1 MPVNASPEYS
11 KAEKEYL
18 EAKTVEEQI
27 TALDIMLKVA
37 PKHKSSENLLA
48 NLRTRKK
55 RLEADVAKRKKS
67 GKSKQVGIKK
77 GDMQVVIIGKTNSG
91 KSSLLKILTNA
102 SPKISGNRFTT
113 TEPQIGI
120 LEYNGTQIQIV
131 EIPAIDGEKF
141 DKGIVHT
148 SDVIIILVNKLSEIR
163 EIENLLPFAPGKKI
177 ICFNKIDLLEEE
189 QRRKIFA
196 TLQSKKYTFSLVSTI
211 PEWEENGIEELKEK
225 IFNSFKVLRIFTKE
239 PGKEKSNKAMIMKP
253 NSTVRDAAEK
263 ILKGLSTKIK
273 ETRIWGPSSKFS
285 GQVVGL
291 NHQLKDLDVVE
302 FKIK

>member
-1 MPVNASPEYS
+1 MPVNASPEYV

-18 EAKTVEEQI
+18 EAKTVEAQI
-27 TALDIMLKVA
+27 LALDIMLKVA

-55 RLEADVAKRKKS
+55 RLEADIAKRKKA
-67 GKSKQVGIKK
+67 GKSKHLGIKK
-77 GDMQVVIIGKTNSG
+77 GDMQAVIVGKTNSG

-102 SPKISGNRFTT
+102 YPKISSNRFTT
-113 TEPQIGI
+113 IEPRVGI

-131 EIPAIDGEKF
+131 EIPAIDGENF

-148 SDVIIILVNKLSEIR
+148 ADTIIIVVNELSEIK
-163 EIENLLPFAPGKKI
+163 EIENLLPSAPGKRI
-177 ICFNKIDLLEEE
+177 ICFNKIDLLKEE
-189 QRRKIFA
+189 QRRKISA
-196 TLQSKKYTFSLVSTI
+196 TLQSKKYNFAIVSTI

-239 PGKEKSNKAMIMKP
+239 PGKEKSNRAMIIKP
-253 NSTVRDAAEK
+253 TSTVRDAAEK
-263 ILKGLSTKIK
+263 ILKGFSAKIK
-273 ETRIWGPSSKFS
+273 ETRIWGPSSKFG

-291 NHQLKDLDVVE
+291 HHQLKDLDVVE
-302 FKIK
+302 FKTK